1 MTVREIFDLRKQGRI
16 EEAYDAIRAR
26 YAVYRGKYTTLC
38 MFWTARDI
46 FNMRMAAGRTEE
58 ARNLI
63 EHDSELQLS
72 AEVSG
77 DGVKL
82 SLLTHADRD
91 LGLVSR
97 LDDGGAISDAV
108 QVTPVWADNGTY
120 YKVTEL
126 LESETRANG
135 GNLAIITK
143 HKSPDA
149 ASSIHR
155 IWADIYYLE
164 DMSVLAVMDSLDR
177 VATVHP
183 DYAVIYLYRPEAL
196 AGFALSYNV
205 SVNDTKVYH
214 CSNNSSAEV
223 KIYEP
228 GEYTVWAKTES
239 RSEVPLKVELGEE
252 YYIECSVG
260 MGAFVGRPVLRLI
273 DSLPAE

>member
-1 MTVREIFDLRKQGRI
+1 MRASACGYTYNTVFMKSRI
-16 EEAYDAIRAR
+16 LPLL
-26 YAVYRGKYTTLC
+26 AVLLV
-38 MFWTARDI
+38 
-46 FNMRMAAGRTEE
+46 AASCSPKIT
-58 ARNLI
+58 RNLVA
-63 EHDSELQLS
+63 SNAPLS
-72 AEVSG
+72 PDTEV
-77 DGVKL
+77 KI
-82 SLLTHADRD
+82 
-91 LGLVSR
+91 
-97 LDDGGAISDAV
+97 LDAGTDTPEGAILLGSVKIGD
-108 QVTPVWADNGTY
+108 TGFTSTDNGTY

-126 LESETRANG
+126 LKSETRANG

-143 HKSPDA
+143 HKSPDV
-149 ASSIHR
+149 ASTIHR

-177 VATVHP
+177 AATVHP

-196 AGFALSYNV
+196 AGFAISYNV

-273 DSLPAE
+273 DSRYARSAYKSTKKK